1 VTAQRTPADTI
12 LNIYLTLFLIYLFL
26 PLGLMCLAAFNAYD
40 QPSVTVWQGFTLK
53 WFGVLFADERLMQGL
68 WNSLVIAAGVI
79 TLSLPLGLAGALL
92 LTRMRSK
99 ARGFLYAVL
108 VTPILTPGI
117 IIGISTL
124 VFWRNFNLSGG
135 LFLAMLAQASFI
147 ASYCMLMF
155 MARLQRFDLTQEEA
169 ALDLGASHWLVF
181 RRILL
186 PFMLPTMLTAAVIA
200 FLQSFENYN
209 TTVFAIGGGWTL
221 VTEMGSRFRFG
232 LSPAINA
239 VGVIFAVITIVCA
252 VLYVRFQRPAASG

>member
-1 VTAQRTPADTI
+1 MTARSPADTI
-12 LNIYLTLFLIYLFL
+12 LNVYIGLFLLYLFF
-26 PLGLMCLAAFNAYD
+26 PLIIMCVAAFNGYG
-40 QPSVTVWQGFTLK
+40 QPSVTVWDGVTLK
-53 WFGVLFADERLMQGL
+53 WFGALFADERLMQGL
-68 WNSLVIAAGVI
+68 WNSVLIAAGVI
-79 TLSLPLGLAGALL
+79 AISIPLGMAGALL
-92 LTRMRSK
+92 LTRMQG
-99 ARGFLYAVL
+99 RGRGLLYGIL

-124 VFWRNFNLSGG
+124 VFWRNFEVSGG
-135 LFLAMLAQASFI
+135 LFLAILAQSSFV

-186 PFMLPTMLTAAVIA
+186 PFLAPTAATAAVIA

-209 TTVFAIGGGWTL
+209 TTVFAIGGSWTL

-232 LSPAINA
+232 LTPAINA
-239 VGVIFAVITIVCA
+239 VGVIFAVVTVVFA
-252 VLYVRFQRPAASG
+252 AAYVLSRHKRMI

>member
-1 VTAQRTPADTI
+1 MTARSPADTI
-12 LNIYLTLFLIYLFL
+12 LNVYIGLFLLYLFF
-26 PLGLMCLAAFNAYD
+26 PLIIMCVAAFNGYG
-40 QPSVTVWQGFTLK
+40 QPSVTVWDGVTLK
-53 WFGVLFADERLMQGL
+53 WFGALFADERLMQGL
-68 WNSLVIAAGVI
+68 WNSVLIAAGVI
-79 TLSLPLGLAGALL
+79 AISIPGRGRGL
-92 LTRMRSK
+92 
-99 ARGFLYAVL
+99 LYGIL

-124 VFWRNFNLSGG
+124 VFWRNFEVSGG
-135 LFLAMLAQASFI
+135 LFLAILAQSSFV

-186 PFMLPTMLTAAVIA
+186 PFLAPTAATAAVIA

-209 TTVFAIGGGWTL
+209 TTVFAIGGSWTL

-232 LSPAINA
+232 LTPAINA
-239 VGVIFAVITIVCA
+239 VGVIFAVVTVVFA
-252 VLYVRFQRPAASG
+252 AAYVLSRHKRMI